1 MSTVAPEQT
10 PRTPDDTTRTI
21 LRDRRRGKRIVT
33 KRNVL
38 WLVISLVV
46 VFIGI
51 SIVSE
56 YFHGR
61 EPGEYGRLY
70 ERRTRRVDVAPRK
83 PYTVVQENHISDQV
97 GSDPMLLEAARRQQ
111 YLGVSDA
118 DLQKMRE
125 EAMGVTTS
133 TQPAITIPGGQG
145 ILETNSDREKPRLE
159 ISGGP
164 GGVTV
169 EQKPPTP

>member
-1 MSTVAPEQT
+1 MTQLP
-10 PRTPDDTTRTI
+10 PDDTTRTI
-21 LRDRRRGKRIVT
+21 LRDRRSGRRIVT

-38 WLVISLVV
+38 RFVIALVL

-51 SIVSE
+51 SIASE
-56 YFHGR
+56 FHDE

-70 ERRTRRVDVAPRK
+70 ERRTRRADVEPRK
-83 PYTVVQENHISDQV
+83 PYTVVQENNISDQV
-97 GSDPMLLEAARRQQ
+97 GADPMLLEAARRQQ

-118 DLQKMRE
+118 DLQRMRE
-125 EAMGVTTS
+125 QAMGLNTS
-133 TQPAITIPGGQG
+133 TQPAITIPAGQG

-169 EQKPPTP
+169 EQKPPERP